1 MFSGITRF
9 FCRKRVLFFIFYML
23 YNVFNKKR
31 DSSAATET
39 ISGSI
44 HSKTIYSLSILPF
57 STIVKKRRYIM
68 EEEIVIKENAIIRI
82 YSVEEWKE
90 YFNGK
95 EYVSIEELINVNL
108 MQFLMQ
114 RQNKVTKNEGKIDRI
129 EEYGIV

>member
-1 MFSGITRF
+1 MFSSITHF

-57 STIVKKRRYIM
+57 STIVKKRRNTY
-68 EEEIVIKENAIIRI
+68 
-82 YSVEEWKE
+82 
-90 YFNGK
+90 GK
-95 EYVSIEELINVNL
+95 HCE
-108 MQFLMQ
+108 
-114 RQNKVTKNEGKIDRI
+114 
-129 EEYGIV
+129 